1 MEDNIRAPD
10 VQRYRN
16 HSVDD
21 DGMYRRGSI
30 GTSSEGE
37 SSSICQPFF
46 YRSSSISSTTSS
58 DMRSIQGKT
67 SLLEELKGRLEEHP
81 LLPLVHQQLA
91 VVHATC
97 NVQRARMR
105 QWKDDEIDLA
115 MKEEDQYYDDVER
128 FVLIID
134 AMQAKIESM
143 QPSVQASVSSSI
155 PTPPRICATTDDT
168 SDLASARRHVAALE
182 AAVAESRAQC
192 QELESQASALRDVNE
207 ALSARAKSWKK
218 AQVEKESA
226 VERTW
231 MERQHAATMS
241 LQQRVDALQT
251 ELAVAQK
258 RGESSHHQWSD
269 LQMTHHDTLDHLKEA
284 YRDVID
290 ANGKLQEEHRLG
302 LGRDAIIKKYEELQ
316 AKWATERTSLETS
329 RHNLATELSEYRD
342 ELRRVTDELASKT
355 LREEDLTRQ
364 VAAAAAE
371 RLQDQRENANWHD
384 KYNVVIAKLDEAQA
398 TIMSLEATVKATT
411 SRLDDTMSQLEFARQ
426 NAREFDDERH
436 QAKSQ
441 VEELR
446 EALQDVQSTLAHRTQ
461 EKTDAVTS
469 VGRLNDLH
477 IEVVALLAEKE
488 RMLDRVSTMLGQNQ
502 QRVDQLEASI
512 EAKDDEINRLKR
524 QSSTTAAALDD
535 TFQRLQAFDQLSMAY
550 HDTRIQYEARQSEIE
565 QLESQLRAADTSA
578 AALQRSLLE
587 RQEQLDAAVEQRVDL
602 EARFR
607 ELQSICHDL
616 VAKLELAEDKT
627 RAQSELDVRAA
638 HDELQSAHASLQHTL
653 HDVQRA
659 ANAKVQELEAAL
671 SGMYDSTKQK
681 DCELAALRSD
691 MDRLADEQNHM
702 LANERERGER
712 NTRAL
717 ESKCAALQA
726 KVDALQQQ
734 NSQLDA
740 LVQTH
745 KGSCNEWRDACQ
757 EAATN
762 AETLKRELTQVQ
774 VDKAHEISDMS
785 ERLEALEKDHKTLK
799 ARERTVSMQ
808 NTEMTQRLDSITT
821 ARDAEMHE
829 WKVAVAQWT
838 SSRERS
844 QAMVDALK
852 GAIAEKDTALG
863 HVRRDLDHARG
874 ELLATNAQL
883 EMATEVGQKAERR
896 VEALM
901 ATVESLQSQVTS
913 QSQSFQDKHVE
924 EFENLRAACHDVSA
938 VNRMLT
944 TERESIHAWLQQWL
958 ANGSNDP
965 NTSSQ
970 YATDDIQATLDR
982 LDSWWRERLTT
993 TQSLAETVTKLNA
1006 KLMATVDV
1014 GARFEAQVDALI
1026 HQLLDALGSHN
1037 RSNNNQ
1043 TCHGDIKRAIH
1054 EAFAHAIAL
1063 ARSTQKETTPQT
1075 SNLTASRNSHAYKL
1089 MSTKRPQDASATV
1102 VVVAETGPSDQVG
1115 RPNHDNHVVQ
1125 LNDHL
1130 THLMQQCLALQARN
1144 EKYKKQL
1151 HTMRQREKLL
1161 ERDLLL
1167 AIK

>member
-1 MEDNIRAPD
+1 MIDLHD
-10 VQRYRN
+10 LSY
-16 HSVDD
+16 ST
-21 DGMYRRGSI
+21 GSI
-30 GTSSEGE
+30 VR
-37 SSSICQPFF
+37 C
-46 YRSSSISSTTSS
+46 
-58 DMRSIQGKT
+58 
-67 SLLEELKGRLEEHP
+67 KGRLEEHP

-207 ALSARAKSWKK
+207 ALSARAKSWKQ

-231 MERQHAATMS
+231 VERQHAATMS

-302 LGRDAIIKKYEELQ
+302 LGRDAIIKVRALHNYEELQ

-329 RHNLATELSEYRD
+329 RHNYATELSQYRD

-371 RLQDQRENANWHD
+371 RLQDQREIANWRD
-384 KYNVVIAKLDEAQA
+384 KYNVVVAKLDEAQA
-398 TIMSLEATVKATT
+398 TIMSLESTVKATT

-426 NAREFDDERH
+426 NAREFDD
-436 QAKSQ
+436 QAKVVVHNNPSQ

-446 EALQDVQSTLAHRTQ
+446 ETLQDVQSTLAHRTQ
-461 EKTDAVTS
+461 EKTDAVAS

-477 IEVVALLAEKE
+477 MEV
-488 RMLDRVSTMLGQNQ
+488 
-502 QRVDQLEASI
+502 
-512 EAKDDEINRLKR
+512 
-524 QSSTTAAALDD
+524 
-535 TFQRLQAFDQLSMAY
+535 AFDQLSMAY

-565 QLESQLRAADTSA
+565 QLESQLRSADTSA

-587 RQEQLDAAVEQRVDL
+587 RQEKLDAAVEQRVDL

-627 RAQSELDVRAA
+627 RAQSEICPLCQLVPIHSRRQLDVKAA

-774 VDKAHEISDMS
+774 VDKAHELADMS

-799 ARERTVSMQ
+799 ARECTVSMQ

-852 GAIAEKDTALG
+852 GAVAEKDTALG

-924 EFENLRAACHDVSA
+924 VYIYIYLRACIVHEFENLRAACHDVSA

-1026 HQLLDALGSHN
+1026 HQLLDALGSHD

-1043 TCHGDIKRAIH
+1043 TCHGDIKKAIH

-1075 SNLTASRNSHAYKL
+1075 SNLTASRNSHAYKP

-1102 VVVAETGPSDQVG
+1102 VVVAERGPSDQVG

-1151 HTMRQREKLL
+1151 HMMRQREKLL

>member
-1 MEDNIRAPD
+1 M
-10 VQRYRN
+10 
-16 HSVDD
+16 
-21 DGMYRRGSI
+21 
-30 GTSSEGE
+30 
-37 SSSICQPFF
+37 
-46 YRSSSISSTTSS
+46 
-58 DMRSIQGKT
+58 
-67 SLLEELKGRLEEHP
+67 
-81 LLPLVHQQLA
+81 
-91 VVHATC
+91 
-97 NVQRARMR
+97 
-105 QWKDDEIDLA
+105 
-115 MKEEDQYYDDVER
+115 
-128 FVLIID
+128 
-134 AMQAKIESM
+134 
-143 QPSVQASVSSSI
+143 
-155 PTPPRICATTDDT
+155 
-168 SDLASARRHVAALE
+168 
-182 AAVAESRAQC
+182 
-192 QELESQASALRDVNE
+192 
-207 ALSARAKSWKK
+207 
-218 AQVEKESA
+218 
-226 VERTW
+226 
-231 MERQHAATMS
+231 
-241 LQQRVDALQT
+241 
-251 ELAVAQK
+251 
-258 RGESSHHQWSD
+258 
-269 LQMTHHDTLDHLKEA
+269 
-284 YRDVID
+284 
-290 ANGKLQEEHRLG
+290 
-302 LGRDAIIKKYEELQ
+302 
-316 AKWATERTSLETS
+316 
-329 RHNLATELSEYRD
+329 
-342 ELRRVTDELASKT
+342 
-355 LREEDLTRQ
+355 TRQ

-384 KYNVVIAKLDEAQA
+384 KYNVVVAKLDEAQA
-398 TIMSLEATVKATT
+398 TIMSLESTVKATT

-426 NAREFDDERH
+426 NAREFDYERH
-436 QAKSQ
+436 QAKVVLYNNPSQ

-477 IEVVALLAEKE
+477 MEVVALLAEKE

-565 QLESQLRAADTSA
+565 QLESQLRSADTSA

-587 RQEQLDAAVEQRVDL
+587 RQEKLDAAVEQRVDL

-627 RAQSELDVRAA
+627 RAQSEQSSLQLDVKAA

-681 DCELAALRSD
+681 DCELAALRAD
-691 MDRLADEQNHM
+691 MDRLAEEQNHM

-762 AETLKRELTQVQ
+762 AETLKRELSQVQ
-774 VDKAHEISDMS
+774 VDKAHELADMS

-799 ARERTVSMQ
+799 ARERT
-808 NTEMTQRLDSITT
+808 MTQRLDSITT

-844 QAMVDALK
+844 QAMLDALK

-874 ELLATNAQL
+874 ELLARNAQL

-958 ANGSNDP
+958 PNGSNDP

-982 LDSWWRERLTT
+982 LDSWWRERMTT

-1026 HQLLDALGSHN
+1026 HQLLDALGSHD

-1043 TCHGDIKRAIH
+1043 TCHGDIKKAIH

-1063 ARSTQKETTPQT
+1063 ARSTQKEMTPSTPQM
-1075 SNLTASRNSHAYKL
+1075 SNLTASRNSHAYKP

-1102 VVVAETGPSDQVG
+1102 VVVAERGPSDQVG

>member
-1 MEDNIRAPD
+1 M
-10 VQRYRN
+10 
-16 HSVDD
+16 
-21 DGMYRRGSI
+21 
-30 GTSSEGE
+30 
-37 SSSICQPFF
+37 
-46 YRSSSISSTTSS
+46 
-58 DMRSIQGKT
+58 
-67 SLLEELKGRLEEHP
+67 
-81 LLPLVHQQLA
+81 
-91 VVHATC
+91 
-97 NVQRARMR
+97 
-105 QWKDDEIDLA
+105 
-115 MKEEDQYYDDVER
+115 
-128 FVLIID
+128 
-134 AMQAKIESM
+134 
-143 QPSVQASVSSSI
+143 
-155 PTPPRICATTDDT
+155 
-168 SDLASARRHVAALE
+168 
-182 AAVAESRAQC
+182 
-192 QELESQASALRDVNE
+192 
-207 ALSARAKSWKK
+207 
-218 AQVEKESA
+218 
-226 VERTW
+226 
-231 MERQHAATMS
+231 
-241 LQQRVDALQT
+241 
-251 ELAVAQK
+251 
-258 RGESSHHQWSD
+258 
-269 LQMTHHDTLDHLKEA
+269 
-284 YRDVID
+284 
-290 ANGKLQEEHRLG
+290 
-302 LGRDAIIKKYEELQ
+302 
-316 AKWATERTSLETS
+316 
-329 RHNLATELSEYRD
+329 
-342 ELRRVTDELASKT
+342 
-355 LREEDLTRQ
+355 TRQ

-384 KYNVVIAKLDEAQA
+384 KYNVVVAKLDEAQA
-398 TIMSLEATVKATT
+398 TIMSLESTVKATT

-426 NAREFDDERH
+426 NAREFDYERH
-436 QAKSQ
+436 QAKVVLYNNPSQ

-477 IEVVALLAEKE
+477 MEVVALLAEKE

-578 AALQRSLLE
+578 AALQRSFLE

-627 RAQSELDVRAA
+627 RAQSEQLDVKAA

-681 DCELAALRSD
+681 DCELAALRAD
-691 MDRLADEQNHM
+691 MDRLAEEQNHM

-757 EAATN
+757 EAVTS
-762 AETLKRELTQVQ
+762 AETLKRELSQVQ
-774 VDKAHEISDMS
+774 VDKAHELADMS

-844 QAMVDALK
+844 QAMLDALK

-1026 HQLLDALGSHN
+1026 HQLLDALGSHD

-1075 SNLTASRNSHAYKL
+1075 SNLTASRNSHAYKPML
-1089 MSTKRPQDASATV
+1089 TNRPQDASATV
-1102 VVVAETGPSDQVG
+1102 VVVAERGPSDQVG

-1151 HTMRQREKLL
+1151 HMMRQREKLL

>member
-1 MEDNIRAPD
+1 
-10 VQRYRN
+10 
-16 HSVDD
+16 
-21 DGMYRRGSI
+21 
-30 GTSSEGE
+30 
-37 SSSICQPFF
+37 
-46 YRSSSISSTTSS
+46 
-58 DMRSIQGKT
+58 
-67 SLLEELKGRLEEHP
+67 
-81 LLPLVHQQLA
+81 
-91 VVHATC
+91 
-97 NVQRARMR
+97 
-105 QWKDDEIDLA
+105 
-115 MKEEDQYYDDVER
+115 
-128 FVLIID
+128 
-134 AMQAKIESM
+134 
-143 QPSVQASVSSSI
+143 
-155 PTPPRICATTDDT
+155 
-168 SDLASARRHVAALE
+168 
-182 AAVAESRAQC
+182 
-192 QELESQASALRDVNE
+192 
-207 ALSARAKSWKK
+207 
-218 AQVEKESA
+218 
-226 VERTW
+226 
-231 MERQHAATMS
+231 
-241 LQQRVDALQT
+241 
-251 ELAVAQK
+251 
-258 RGESSHHQWSD
+258 
-269 LQMTHHDTLDHLKEA
+269 TLDHLKEA

-290 ANGKLQEEHRLG
+290 ANGKLKEEHRLG
-302 LGRDAIIKKYEELQ
+302 LGRDAIIKNYEELQ

-329 RHNLATELSEYRD
+329 RHNYATELSQYRD

-384 KYNVVIAKLDEAQA
+384 KYNVVVAKLDEAQA
-398 TIMSLEATVKATT
+398 TIMSLESTVKATT

-426 NAREFDDERH
+426 NAREFDD
-436 QAKSQ
+436 QAKVVLYNNPSQ

-477 IEVVALLAEKE
+477 MEVVALLAEKE

-578 AALQRSLLE
+578 AALQRSFLE

-627 RAQSELDVRAA
+627 RAQSEQSSLQLDVKAA

-691 MDRLADEQNHM
+691 MDRLAEEQNHM

-774 VDKAHEISDMS
+774 VDKAHELADMS

-844 QAMVDALK
+844 QAMLDALK

-965 NTSSQ
+965 NTSWQ

-1026 HQLLDALGSHN
+1026 HQLLDALGSHD

-1063 ARSTQKETTPQT
+1063 ARSTQKEMTPQM
-1075 SNLTASRNSHAYKL
+1075 SNLTASRNSHAYKPML
-1089 MSTKRPQDASATV
+1089 TNRPQDASATV
-1102 VVVAETGPSDQVG
+1102 VVVAERGPSDQVG